1 MISRLPIVALAA
13 LALPVR
19 ADCPQGGAAPS
30 DTSRETIISA
40 LVLSLIVGGIFTV
53 AFLVLRPRFPQIY
66 QPRTYKSK
74 PAYRNSEALP
84 KGMFNWIG
92 QFLKTP
98 DSEVLR
104 VNGLDAYMFIT
115 YLNMCLWIF
124 IPIWVFSWIILLP
137 TYGARLPTNVQGT
150 DYSGFNQFVFSHIVS
165 VEPQREQ
172 LRSAAALILYYFFTA
187 WVLVNIY
194 WRVKHFVQLRHEF
207 LLSER
212 HAKTIQARSFLAIGI
227 PNEHL
232 SETKVRNIYGHL
244 PGGIQNVWINRD
256 LKKLPELVAQRDKL
270 VSKLEGAVTKLIK
283 AAAKNVRKGK
293 AEDVSS
299 DPAKVHTPDIADRFV
314 PRNKR
319 PSHRLG
325 KIPCVGEKV
334 DTIDYCREELVRLNE
349 QINSQRQQV
358 VNDYD
363 AYPPQSSAFVLFN
376 RQVAAHMAY
385 RGEDSHEPFKN
396 VNRHIEVAPSDVVW
410 SNMNL
415 NPYEQKVRYYAFWAV
430 TWITVIFW
438 IFPVFI
444 TGLISNVD
452 YISCK
457 VPWLGWIQ
465 TGIPGI
471 GRGIIKAVLPTAMF
485 AILNMV
491 LIMWLRFLA
500 KMSGIPSKNGIELSL
515 MNRFSIFIIVQNFLF
530 MSVISGASSQV
541 SAFVNSV
548 KEPQAFV
555 SNIAMAIPKA
565 SSFFLSYMS
574 LQGISG
580 GPMLFLQLVPLILYF
595 VMLKLLA
602 STPRSIWHKKNDM
615 GAPAWGVFFPST
627 LFIVVVAFG
636 YMVLAPIVTGWAAV
650 DLLIFYCAFRYL
662 FLYVFDVKPDSETA
676 GLFFPRAIN
685 YTLGGLYV
693 AELVVALMFLFNS
706 GTNKKYVAFGVLM
719 IVLLVLTIA
728 FHVYLSMTL
737 FKQAER
743 PPLNQMSSEGVEKQT
758 LEQPYTQPLQQPQ
771 QQQTQQQLVQG
782 GEASYYVGAD
792 GKIEQSGAPVTHSIP
807 IDGNKTVDPAADERA
822 RTAYLNPSR
831 TSEQTELWY
840 PNDRFG
846 IGNSQ
851 VGADRQV
858 GFRSTTEHTT
868 VNEKGSIDE
877 DAEIPPGESEPVYS

>member
-1 MISRLPIVALAA
+1 MISRLPIVALVAMVA
-13 LALPVR
+13 MALPVW
-19 ADCPQGGAAPS
+19 ADCPADGSAPP
-30 DTSRETIISA
+30 DTSTSTIISA
-40 LVLSLIVGGIFTV
+40 LILSLIVGGVFTT
-53 AFLVLRPRFPQIY
+53 AFFVLRPHFPHIY

-74 PAYRNSEALP
+74 PSYRNSEPLP
-84 KGMFNWIG
+84 TGMFNWIG

-124 IPIWVFSWIILLP
+124 IPIWVFSWIVLLP
-137 TYGARLPTNVQGT
+137 AYGARLPTKVQGT
-150 DYSGFNQFVFSHIVS
+150 EYSGFNRFVFSHIVN
-165 VEPQREQ
+165 VQPKREE
-172 LRSAAALILYYFFTA
+172 LRSSASLILYYFFTA
-187 WVLVNIY
+187 WVLLNIY

-212 HAKTIQARSFLAIGI
+212 HAKTIHARSFLAVGI
-227 PNEHL
+227 PNEYL
-232 SETKVRNIYGHL
+232 SETKVRDIYGHL

-270 VSKLEGAVTKLIK
+270 VNQLEGAVTKLIK
-283 AAAKNVRKGK
+283 TAVKNVRKGK
-293 AEDVSS
+293 AEDVSADS
-299 DPAKVHTPDIADRFV
+299 AKVQTPDIADRFV

-319 PSHRLG
+319 PTHRLG
-325 KIPCVGEKV
+325 KIPCMGEKV
-334 DTIDYCREELVRLNE
+334 DTIDYCRQELVRLNE
-349 QINSQRQQV
+349 QINTQRQQIV
-358 VNDYD
+358 DDYD
-363 AYPPQSSAFVLFN
+363 AYPPQSSAFVVFN
-376 RQVAAHMAY
+376 RQLAAHMAH
-385 RGEDSHEPFKN
+385 RGEDSREPFKN
-396 VNRHIEVAPSDVVW
+396 VNRHVEVAPSDVVW

-415 NPYEQKVRYYAFWAV
+415 NPYEQKVRWYSFWAV
-430 TWITVIFW
+430 TWITVLFW

-444 TGLISNVD
+444 VGLISNVD

-457 VPWLGWIQ
+457 VGFLGWIQ
-465 TGIPGI
+465 SIPGI
-471 GRGIIKAVLPTAMF
+471 PKGIIKAVLPTAMF
-485 AILNMV
+485 AVLNML

-530 MSVISGASSQV
+530 MSVVSGASSQV
-541 SAFVNSV
+541 SAFVDSASEP
-548 KEPQAFV
+548 KEFV

-580 GPMLFLQLVPLILYF
+580 GPMLFLQLVPLVLYY
-595 VMLKLLA
+595 VMLKVLA
-602 STPRSIWHKKNDM
+602 STPRSIWHKKNDL

-627 LFIVVVAFG
+627 LFMVVVAFG

-650 DLLIFYCAFRYL
+650 DLLIFYCGFRYL

-685 YTLGGLYV
+685 FTLGGLYV
-693 AELVVALMFLFNS
+693 AELVVALMFLFNAGS
-706 GTNKKYVAFGVLM
+706 NSKYVAFGVLM

-728 FHVYLSMTL
+728 FHVYLSKTL
-737 FKQAER
+737 FKEAEF
-743 PPLNQMSSEGVEKQT
+743 PPLNQMNSAGVEKQA
-758 LEQPYTQPLQQPQ
+758 LEQPYPQPPQ
-771 QQQTQQQLVQG
+771 QQQQQQLVQG

-792 GKIEQSGAPVTHSIP
+792 GKIEQSGAPATHAIP
-807 IDGNKTVDPAADERA
+807 IDGDKTVDSAAADEHA
-822 RTAYLNPSR
+822 RKAYLNPSR
-831 TSEQTELWY
+831 TSEQSELWY
-840 PNDRFG
+840 PDDRFG

-851 VGADRQV
+851 VGADHQV

-868 VNEKGSIDE
+868 VNEKGNIDE
-877 DAEIPPGESEPVYS
+877 DAEIPPGESEPVYD